1 MDETRK
7 DFTEVTSETIVTE
20 QGIEYIKFKPLK
32 VKFGDIIK
40 ENEPMAEKLKRQEA

>member
-1 MDETRK
+1 MEETRK

-32 VKFGDIIK
+32 VKLGDIIK
-40 ENEPMAEKLKRQEA
+40 ENEPAIHKW